1 MKNFQI
7 NRPGNALAGPMLLV
21 IILTLL
27 LAFAGCGSKDA
38 EKADSGATDE
48 ATSTYKGKIGGGPTG
63 GTFNTFANGM
73 SIYVPKALPDVKL
86 SAVGSGGS
94 VENVKRVSSGE
105 SNFGLCYAV
114 DSALG
119 RDGLLPKDENK
130 YDGTMALGFLYGA
143 PAQLIVRA
151 DSDFHSAKDLTGKKV
166 AVGNAGSGAAASAE
180 RFFRHL
186 GVWDNFSHQF
196 LGYSAAASAFKDGKI
211 DAFWVLVGYPNSSVI
226 EASVQVKIRLIDV
239 GKDAVE
245 SKFYGAYAY
254 IPVDIPA
261 GTYGE
266 DMPACSSFQDA
277 TFLCAN
283 KDVPTNVVY
292 DVMKTLW
299 SPEGMVAM
307 VAAKKTFKTMTLENA
322 FDGASIPLH
331 PGAVKFWEENGKTV
345 PANLK

>member
-1 MKNFQI
+1 MKKF
-7 NRPGNALAGPMLLV
+7 
-21 IILTLL
+21 LL
-27 LAFAGCGSKDA
+27 LSLALVLVLSMVTVSGDA
-38 EKADSGATDE
+38 QAAKKFKA
-48 ATSTYKGKIGGGPTG
+48 KIGGGPTG
-63 GTFNTFANGM
+63 GTFNTFANAM
-73 SIYVPKALPDVKL
+73 AVYVPKNMDNIKL

-119 RDGLLPKDENK
+119 RGGELPKDNNK

-143 PAQLIVRA
+143 PAQLVVRA
-151 DSDFHSAKDLTGKKV
+151 DSDIKTAKDLIGKRV
-166 AVGNAGSGAAASAE
+166 AVGNAGSGASASAE

-186 GVWDNFSHQF
+186 EVWDNFKPQF

-211 DAFWVLVGYPNSSVI
+211 DAFWVLVGFPNRSII
-226 EASVQVKIRLIDV
+226 EASVQVDIRLIDV
-239 GKDAVE
+239 GADAV
-245 SKFYGAYAY
+245 KYGFYDAYAY
-254 IPVDIPA
+254 IPVIIPA
-261 GTYGE
+261 GTYGD
-266 DMPACSSFQDA
+266 DMPECSTFQDA

-283 KDVPTNVVY
+283 NEVPADVVY
-292 DVMKTLW
+292 NVMSTLW
-299 SPEGMVAM
+299 SKKGMAAM
-307 VAAKKTFKTMTLENA
+307 VSAKKTFKTMTLENA

>member
-1 MKNFQI
+1 MKKILFLSLVALLAVCL
-7 NRPGNALAGPMLLV
+7 GSASSDALA
-21 IILTLL
+21 
-27 LAFAGCGSKDA
+27 AKDF
-38 EKADSGATDE
+38 KA
-48 ATSTYKGKIGGGPTG
+48 KVGGGPTG

-73 SIYVPKALPDVKL
+73 AVYVPKNMDGIKI

-105 SNFGLCYAV
+105 SDFGLCYAV

-119 RDGLLPKDENK
+119 RSGLLPKDEAK
-130 YDGTMALGFLYGA
+130 YDGTRSMGFLYGA
-143 PAQLIVRA
+143 PAQLVVRA
-151 DSDFHSAKDLTGKKV
+151 DSDVKSAKDLKGKRV

-180 RFFRHL
+180 RFFRHI
-186 GVWDNFSHQF
+186 GIWDDFKPQF

-211 DAFWVLVGYPNSSVI
+211 DAFWVLVGFPNSSII
-226 EASVQVKIRLIDV
+226 EASVQVDIRLIDV

-245 SKFYGAYAY
+245 SDFYSAYAY
-254 IPVDIPA
+254 IPVTIPA

-266 DMPACSSFQDA
+266 GMPECSSFQDA

-283 KDVPTNVVY
+283 ANVPTDVVY
-292 DVMKTLW
+292 EIMKTLW
-299 SPEGMVAM
+299 SEDGMAAM
-307 VAAKKTFKTMTLENA
+307 VAAKKTFKSMTMENA

-345 PANLK
+345 PAALK